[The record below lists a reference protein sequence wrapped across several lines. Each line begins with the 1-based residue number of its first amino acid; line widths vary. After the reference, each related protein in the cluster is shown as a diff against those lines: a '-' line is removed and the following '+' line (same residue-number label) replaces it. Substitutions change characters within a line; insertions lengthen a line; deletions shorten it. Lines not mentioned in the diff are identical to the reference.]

1 MKEQQENEGSPG
13 MPKQTTLHTVLTAM
27 ALMAGLGSAAA
38 QDYPNRPITLV
49 VPFPPGGST
58 TIVARIVADKMSEVL
73 GQSIVVDN
81 RGGAGGTVASRAQ
94 SKSAGDG
101 DSV

>member
-1 MKEQQENEGSPG
+1 
-13 MPKQTTLHTVLTAM
+13 MPKLRTLRSVLPAM
-27 ALMAGLGSAAA
+27 ALLAGLGSAAA

-58 TIVARIVADKMSEVL
+58 TIVARIVADKMSEAL

-81 RGGAGGTVASRAQ
+81 RGGAGRTIPRRAG
-94 SKSAGDG
+94 SKSAPDRYTILFGYTRP
-101 DSV
+101 